1 MEPVYKETWY
11 APWHS
16 APLSRGLF
24 VTCQPQ
30 HVPIVQTQ
38 PGQLLFLLNKGTNR
52 HSTRLGTCQPGSA
65 QGSLL
70 PTWLI
75 THAKIEN
82 ELLILYFFF
91 FSFYTC
97 KGQEKIT
104 LFQMPVK
111 FHFSGIKLGINLASC
126 RQLFCPIPAN
136 SGPFP
141 IHSKFLGCS
150 STFRGSL
157 NVG

>member
-11 APWHS
+11 APWCS
-16 APLSRGLF
+16 AQLSRDLF

-30 HVPIVQTQ
+30 HVVHCTDPARAAPFSPAQRY
-38 PGQLLFLLNKGTNR
+38 QLAEQKVGHLPARECTELFAPHMANYP
-52 HSTRLGTCQPGSA
+52 C
-65 QGSLL
+65 
-70 PTWLI
+70 
-75 THAKIEN
+75 KIGN
-82 ELLILYFFF
+82 ELLIPFF
-91 FSFYTC
+91 FSFYTG

-111 FHFSGIKLGINLASC
+111 FHFSGIMLGINLASC
-126 RQLFCPIPAN
+126 SQLFRPIPAN
-136 SGPFP
+136 SGLFP

-157 NVG
+157 NVV